1 VVKIVNDKYLLKS
14 KIYEVGSNHHWCNP
28 EQLKEFADAC
38 LLELHME
45 LPQMELPSPLP
56 KYYTSNV
63 SREIRRAE
71 FIGNAVSS
79 FVLYLDKEAA
89 NAYGIPWNGTHKD
102 VERIKKDLK
111 GRTFILN
118 KGLEQLVD
126 VVR

>member
-1 VVKIVNDKYLLKS
+1 MVKIVNDKYLLKS
-14 KIYEVGSNHHWCNP
+14 KIYEVESSHNWCNP
-28 EQLKEFADAC
+28 EKLKKFADAC

-45 LPQMELPSPLP
+45 LPQMEPPNPLP
-56 KYYTSNV
+56 KYYTSNL
-63 SREIRRAE
+63 SRKIRSAE

-89 NAYGIPWNGTHKD
+89 NAYGIPWNGTHED

-111 GRTFILN
+111 GKTFILN

-126 VVR
+126 AVR